1 MFELV
6 VPDARY
12 HRSFLA
18 VADEF
23 IATGQDRYAGL
34 LSWPADETFPGL
46 EVTRAG
52 LEDPRAFAE
61 YVALV
66 AGQCREEMPR
76 PGIYVPFTELWMT
89 DGDEYLGRISLRHR
103 LTDVLLTW
111 GGHIG
116 YAVRPSARGHG
127 YARMALEQ
135 MLPRCAELRIDPVL
149 VTCDTDNHASRRT
162 IEGAGGRYEDT
173 REGKLRYWVP
183 TAARA
188 RCG

>member
-1 MFELV
+1 MFELA

-18 VADEF
+18 AADEF
-23 IATGQDRYAGL
+23 VAAGEDRYAGL
-34 LSWPADETFPGL
+34 LSWPADETLPGL
-46 EVTRAG
+46 EVTRKQ
-52 LEDPRAFAE
+52 LESPQAFAE
-61 YVALV
+61 YVDFV
-66 AGQCREEMPR
+66 VDQDREETPR
-76 PGIYVPFTELWMT
+76 PATYVPFTERWMT

-127 YARMALEQ
+127 YARRALEQ
-135 MLPRCAELRIDPVL
+135 MMPRCAELGIDPVL
-149 VTCDTDNHASRRT
+149 VTCDTDNEASRRT
-162 IEGAGGRYEDT
+162 IEGAGGCYEDT

-183 TAARA
+183 AAARA
-188 RCG
+188 GCG